1 MHTDFDCVSKYF
13 KTNFSN
19 SFSKRINFE
28 LSVYNWLK
36 NIFQNSDMSSVRWG
50 IIFQTVLG
58 WVRNF
63 KMRSLLLFFWI
74 WAGCRQW
81 RCWSGSQCL
90 YQYELYLGP
99 SPSAAPQP
107 HGHHRALVRTN
118 WVNYIHLLLQFPVLA
133 ATDGVKCMWGVF
145 VKYEFMVIFRRT
157 ATTLITLWIDVN
169 H

>member
-36 NIFQNSDMSSVRWG
+36 EKISEFWHVKCKMRNYFSNCFGLSEKFQNEKPL
-50 IIFQTVLG
+50 ITFQY
-58 WVRNF
+58 
-63 KMRSLLLFFWI
+63 I

-90 YQYELYLGP
+90 YPYELYLG
-99 SPSAAPQP
+99 PSAAPQP